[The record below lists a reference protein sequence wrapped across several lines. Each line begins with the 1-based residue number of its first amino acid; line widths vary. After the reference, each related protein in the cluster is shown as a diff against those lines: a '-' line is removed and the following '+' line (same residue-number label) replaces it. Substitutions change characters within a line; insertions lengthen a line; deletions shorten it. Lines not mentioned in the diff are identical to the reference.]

1 MAATRMY
8 KLIKKKHNMKKGFIV
23 AIAFLMGNVIFSQR
37 MMTRKG
43 EIKFEASMPAFE
55 EIAGTNSTVS
65 CILDESTGDFVAL
78 ALIKSFKFKAPLME
92 EHFNENYM
100 ESSKFPKATFK
111 GKILNFDPKKLSTAK
126 TSYDLEGDLTIHGVT
141 KKIKSKISL
150 VLNAGKVMATTSIL
164 VKPQDYNIEI
174 PSLVKGKIAEN
185 AKVAISFVL
194 EAN

>member
-1 MAATRMY
+1 
-8 KLIKKKHNMKKGFIV
+8 MKKGIV
-23 AIAFLMGNVIFSQR
+23 LAVAFLMGNVIFSQK
-37 MMTRKG
+37 MMTRSG
-43 EIKFEASMPAFE
+43 EVKFEASMPAFE
-55 EIAGTNSTVS
+55 EIAGTNNTVS
-65 CILDESTGDFVAL
+65 CILDEATGDFVAL

-111 GKILNFDPKKLSTAK
+111 GKILNFDAKKLSASK

-141 KKIKSKISL
+141 KKIKSKIIL
-150 VLNAGKVMATTSIL
+150 ALNGAKVTATSSIL
-164 VKPQDYNIEI
+164 VKPQDYKIEI

-185 AKVAISFVL
+185 AKVAINFVL